1 MSHYIKQATSTKK
14 AFYIGKT
21 RTNPSTQR
29 GNPTNNKIKDWIQQY
44 GFISWKTIMEI
55 PDYQVHPEFGES
67 YLINCFKDKFPH
79 LELLNVGVPHSGAI
93 NYDKKSELFI
103 DRLKKMAYIN

>member
-1 MSHYIKQATSTKK
+1 MRLYIKQGTSTKK

-29 GNPTNNKIKDWIQQY
+29 GNPNNSKIKDWIQRY

-55 PDYQVHPEFGES
+55 PDYQVHPEFGET

-79 LELLNVGVPHSGAI
+79 LNLLNVGVPHSGAI
-93 NYDKKSELFI
+93 NYDQKSNLIIDEFI
-103 DRLKKMAYIN
+103 KMI